1 MARKKKA
8 AAPENAERWMVSY
21 ADFMTLLF
29 AVFVVL
35 YGFAMSARNDF
46 SAMVQ
51 GLMDSFTQ
59 VGFVNDRAE
68 TPGHAEIVIT
78 QLMSEN
84 PADASVSLTT
94 PDIKP
99 IHADNPGGGGM
110 IEFGVSEESP
120 VRKESNREDNNGSGA
135 ESSDAITSN
144 SGENIMGAPLD
155 SVREDISNA
164 LEELESEGLVIVS
177 QNQNWLTIDLNDALV
192 FAPESASI
200 LNRARPVLEKIS
212 DILKNITNYVRVR
225 GYTDNSLV
233 KNEVYRSNWELSAA
247 RSISVIEDMA
257 ANGIDP
263 HRLGVEAYGQFA
275 PFVSNATERGRAR
288 NRCVTVAISK
298 YAMRPAKLEV
308 LPDLID
314 TTPGAREQL
323 APKDL
328 ENLEIIRMPDGRIK
342 VFSRQEAGNAA
353 GNSGNESGAGKTGA
367 EGSAA
372 AEPEAGK

>member
-1 MARKKKA
+1 MARKKKV

-59 VGFVNDRAE
+59 VGFVNDKAE
-68 TPGHAEIVIT
+68 APGQAEIIIT

-84 PADASVSLTT
+84 PVEATVNLTT

-110 IEFGVSEESP
+110 IEYGASQDSP
-120 VRKESNREDNNGSGA
+120 IKKESDRDDNNGNGA
-135 ESSDAITSN
+135 EASDAISST

-177 QNQNWLTIDLNDALV
+177 QNQNWLTIDLNDALI

-212 DILKNITNYVRVR
+212 DILKNISNYIRVR

-257 ANGIDP
+257 VNGIDP

-275 PFVSNATERGRAR
+275 PFVSNSTERGRAR
-288 NRCVTVAISK
+288 NRCVTVAVSK
-298 YAMRPAKLEV
+298 YAMRPVKLEV
-308 LPDLID
+308 LPDLVD
-314 TTPGAREQL
+314 TSPGAREQL
-323 APKDL
+323 SPRDL
-328 ENLEIIRMPDGRIK
+328 EDLEIIRMPDGRIK
-342 VFSRQEAGNAA
+342 VFSRQEPQGATGSGGKDSGSGTAA
-353 GNSGNESGAGKTGA
+353 GSGDNRQ
-367 EGSAA
+367 
-372 AEPEAGK
+372 